1 MQGFFYTEYRLSF
14 GRFQNS
20 TNTRTKMPVFFRIH
34 NIFLICLKKVSGT
47 KSAAVI
53 NVFTPPDIFPQPAFF
68 ILNQCLKSFLPLTLI
83 NIDIMAV

>member
-1 MQGFFYTEYRLSF
+1 MQGFFYAEYCLSF

-34 NIFLICLKKVSGT
+34 NIFLICFKKISGR
-47 KSAAVI
+47 KSTTVI
-53 NVFTPPDIFPQPAFF
+53 NVFTPPDILPQTAFF

-83 NIDIMAV
+83 NIDIIAV